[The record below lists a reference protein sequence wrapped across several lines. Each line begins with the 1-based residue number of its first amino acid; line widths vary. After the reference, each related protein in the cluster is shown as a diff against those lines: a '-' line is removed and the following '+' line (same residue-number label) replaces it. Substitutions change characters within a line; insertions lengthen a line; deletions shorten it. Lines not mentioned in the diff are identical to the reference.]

1 MSRLGYIIYVI
12 LMIAFSSCGYR
23 FSDHSTQSISS
34 VSIPYIKGDVDGRLT
49 SKVIQ
54 VLSTSSKWRYT
65 QGNADLILEAEILK
79 NQNDYIGYQYDHLE
93 SGALIDRLVP
103 NEGRRK
109 VLVRLQIVNSQTHQ
123 VLYGPYEIEGNADY
137 DFVNSDT
144 YTDLA
149 FVDSVGKTYSVLPFS
164 LGQLDAQQ
172 GATNAALHG
181 AYQEIAEKIL
191 AGLQNL

>member
-1 MSRLGYIIYVI
+1 MSRVGYLIYGILVI
-12 LMIAFSSCGYR
+12 ACSSCGYR
-23 FSDHSTQSISS
+23 FSQHSSQSITCVS
-34 VSIPYIKGDVDGRLT
+34 VPYIKGDIDGRLT

-79 NQNDYIGYQYDHLE
+79 NQSDYIGYQYDHLE

-103 NEGRRK
+103 SEGRKK
-109 VLVRLQIVNSQTHQ
+109 VLVKLQIVNSHTRQ

-149 FVDSVGKTYSVLPFS
+149 FVDSLGKTYAVLPFS

-172 GATNAALHG
+172 GAIDAALDG
-181 AYQEIAEKIL
+181 AYQQIAEKIL
-191 AGLQNL
+191 VGLQNL